1 MSEARNIW
9 GLRLLAVTLAIL
21 GWFFFSVEKRER
33 LSDKVIE
40 ATIRYDNFP
49 GLVIL
54 DRVEKVSV
62 GVGGPESVIS
72 RLNPLS
78 VDVFVGLSDPQ
89 PGLFEVPLSAD
100 NVSLPANLEYHSI
113 SPNVIA
119 LRLDRRID
127 HVLGV
132 RPRLEGEPA
141 AGAIV
146 KDPVVI
152 PSMVLVRGPESR
164 IAAATFLTT
173 TPIDLTGHALDFEVQ
188 AAVVSPDPLITVVQP
203 VVRVRIPMEIPGT
216 APESPEADAEAAT
229 ADAETATSAPTV
241 E

>member
-188 AAVVSPDPLITVVQP
+188 AAVISPDPLITVVQP

-216 APESPEADAEAAT
+216 TAESPEADAEAAT
-229 ADAETATSAPTV
+229 PDAETATSAPT
-241 E
+241 EE